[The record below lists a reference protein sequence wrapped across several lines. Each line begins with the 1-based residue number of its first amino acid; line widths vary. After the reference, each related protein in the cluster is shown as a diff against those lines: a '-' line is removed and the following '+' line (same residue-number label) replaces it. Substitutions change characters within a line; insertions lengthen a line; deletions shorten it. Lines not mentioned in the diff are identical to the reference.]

1 MFIDA
6 EDKESVAMFEYLC
19 ETRPDCEPYM
29 LELMVWA
36 YKHKHEEY
44 EAIMEKY
51 KDTESYI
58 DLDVLK
64 HAENAHVSAYIPED
78 PEHLPSKLGEADAGG
93 YMNGYVKMLQKKQEL
108 NPEFDTEMTI
118 VN

>member
-6 EDKESVAMFEYLC
+6 EDKESVAMFDYLC

-36 YKHKHEEY
+36 YKHKHDEY

-58 DLDVLK
+58 NLDILK
-64 HAENAHVSAYIPED
+64 HAENAHVSAHIAED
-78 PEHLPSKLGEADAGG
+78 PENMPSKDGEVGG
-93 YMNGYVKMLQKKQEL
+93 YMNGYVKMLQKKEEL
-108 NPEFDTEMTI
+108 NPDFDTEMTI